1 MARKTATTSQVVTL
15 AFMDPKTKKT
25 RQTVGTRTAAA
36 VYGCSMGR
44 LRQMALGGQVWSMV
58 IDGGR
63 RFDVEELRTLRA
75 ERDADRAAGKLGGQ
89 RPAGFSAC

>member
-1 MARKTATTSQVVTL
+1 MARKTAAIPQVVAL

-44 LRQMALGGQVWSMV
+44 LRQMALDGQVWSIVM
-58 IDGGR
+58 DGGR
-63 RFDVEELRTLRA
+63 RFDVEELRNLRA
-75 ERDADRAAGKLGGQ
+75 QRDADRAAGKLGGQ